1 MTGIFC
7 GLDSLTEKMSDQI
20 NLLDWQKSFKV
31 KAMGD
36 AKNLAEK
43 RECEFAG
50 MFLVGPPGTGKSF
63 ALNHLVASIK
73 SSYPML
79 KIAMTA
85 TTGAAST
92 RLENATTLDTFLCIG
107 GESMKLHL
115 LNEIRPIIVRR
126 DPENIRKIDILII
139 DEASMF
145 SMTYYNNLDLCF
157 RAVRKDPRP
166 FGGMYIIFVGDP
178 FQLPPVPEDSGGGS
192 GRNTR
197 TFVESCLESQYA
209 DFRYVVANEMKR
221 SEDSALL
228 RNTLLQI
235 IPPNAIDRNAAT
247 TTLREHCYHG
257 EMTVDEVLDYQ
268 RETGATIL
276 SPAREGEYSVY
287 NYNSRA
293 KARAMELPG
302 YMELPIPPVKK
313 IHNPN
318 DKDILKAIG
327 GASALAAE
335 ENALEKRDSWTKEP
349 HLCTKLPYMVRV
361 KVDCNGITLVNG
373 DMVEV
378 ISVNEDESVT
388 VHSFRMNRRMVITR
402 QVFKSEWVP
411 QIAYEGYPLL
421 LCSAMTIHKAQGA
434 TLESG
439 IIFEVRRGYGDAYLA
454 HMWYTAF
461 SRVKR
466 IGDIR
471 LTSYLT
477 DLLDHPEIQKKL
489 EYIWKLRYMKD
500 YLRPE

>member
-1 MTGIFC
+1 LTGIFC
-7 GLDSLTEKMSDQI
+7 GLDSPTEKMSDEI
-20 NLLDWQKSFKV
+20 KLLDWQKSFK
-31 KAMGD
+31 KQAMED
-36 AKNLAEK
+36 AKILSEK
-43 RECEFAG
+43 GECEFAG

-63 ALNHLVASIK
+63 ALNHLVATIK
-73 SSYPML
+73 SAYPTL

-92 RLENATTLDTFLCIG
+92 RLENATTLATFLCIG
-107 GESMKLHL
+107 GEAMKLHL
-115 LNEIRPIIVRR
+115 LNEIRPIIVTR
-126 DPENIRKIDILII
+126 DPENIRKTDILII

-145 SMTYYNNLDLCF
+145 SMTHYNNLDLCF

-276 SPAREGEYSVY
+276 SPAREGEYSVSH
-287 NYNSRA
+287 YNSRA

-313 IHNPN
+313 LHNPD

-327 GASALAAE
+327 GARALAAE
-335 ENALEKRDSWTKEP
+335 ENALEKRDSWTTEP
-349 HLCTKLPYMVRV
+349 HLCTKLPYMVRL

-378 ISVNEDESVT
+378 LSVNEDESVT

-421 LCSAMTIHKAQGA
+421 PCSAMTIHKAQGA

-466 IGDIR
+466 IEDIR
-471 LTSYLT
+471 LTSYLQP
-477 DLLDHPEIQKKL
+477 LLDHPEIQKKL

>member
-1 MTGIFC
+1 
-7 GLDSLTEKMSDQI
+7 MSDEI
-20 NLLDWQKSFKV
+20 NLLKWQKLFNLE
-31 KAMGD
+31 AMGD
-36 AKNLAEK
+36 VKTLAEN
-43 RECEFAG
+43 RECEKAG
-50 MFLVGPPGTGKSF
+50 IFIIGPPGTGKSF
-63 ALNHLVASIK
+63 ALNHFVASIK
-73 SSYPML
+73 SQYPTL

-92 RLENATTLDTFLCIG
+92 RLDNATTLATFLCIG
-107 GESMKLHL
+107 GEAMKLHL
-115 LNEIRPIIVRR
+115 LNEIRPIIVMR
-126 DPENIRKIDILII
+126 DPENIRKTDILII

-145 SMTYYNNLDLCF
+145 SMTHYNNLDLCF

-178 FQLPPVPEDSGGGS
+178 FQLPPVPEDSGGGLF
-192 GRNTR
+192 RNTR
-197 TFVESCLESQYA
+197 TFVESCLEEKKA
-209 DFRYVVANEMKR
+209 GFRYIVANEMKR

-228 RNTLLQI
+228 RNTLLQNI
-235 IPPNAIDRNAAT
+235 SPNAIDRNAAT
-247 TTLREHCYHG
+247 RTLRENCYHG

-276 SPAREGEYSVY
+276 SPAREGEHSVSHY
-287 NYNSRA
+287 NARA

-302 YMELPIPPVKK
+302 YKELPIPPVKK
-313 IHNPN
+313 LHNPD
-318 DKDILKAIG
+318 DKDILKDIG
-327 GASALAAE
+327 GARALAAE
-335 ENALEKRDSWTKEP
+335 ENALEKRDSWTTEP
-349 HLCTKLPYMVRV
+349 HLCTQLPYMVRM
-361 KVDCNGITLVNG
+361 KVDCNGTILVNG

-378 ISVNEDESVT
+378 ISVNEDESIT
-388 VHSFRMNRRMVITR
+388 VHSFRLKKRIIITR

-411 QIAYEGYPLL
+411 AIAYEGYPLL
-421 LCSAMTIHKAQGA
+421 PCSAMTIHKAQGA

-466 IGDIR
+466 IEDIR

-489 EYIWKLRYMKD
+489 EYIWKIGYMKD